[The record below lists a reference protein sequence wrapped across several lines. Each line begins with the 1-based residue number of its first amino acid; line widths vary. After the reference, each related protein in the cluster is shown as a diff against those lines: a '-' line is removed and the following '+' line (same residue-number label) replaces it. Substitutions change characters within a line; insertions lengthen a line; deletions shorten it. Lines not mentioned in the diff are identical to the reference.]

1 LTGKYR
7 RDQLPAGP
15 TRLGEDPGRGVEA
28 YARRSPQ
35 ERTWQV
41 LAAVETIAGGRGCSM
56 AQVAL
61 SWLRDRPAVSSVIL
75 GCRTL
80 QQLDDNLGA
89 AELDLTEEEIVTLDR
104 VSDPGAADYPY
115 GGPGSQ
121 QRSRKI
127 EGGR

>member
-1 LTGKYR
+1 MCI
-7 RDQLPAGP
+7 RD
-15 TRLGEDPGRGVEA
+15 R
-28 YARRSPQ
+28 
-35 ERTWQV
+35 
-41 LAAVETIAGGRGCSM
+41 

-61 SWLRDRPAVSSVIL
+61 SWLRDRPTVSSVIL
-75 GCRTL
+75 GCRTI

-89 AELDLTEEEIVTLDR
+89 ADLDLTSEEIGMLDG

-121 QRSRKI
+121 QRSRKL